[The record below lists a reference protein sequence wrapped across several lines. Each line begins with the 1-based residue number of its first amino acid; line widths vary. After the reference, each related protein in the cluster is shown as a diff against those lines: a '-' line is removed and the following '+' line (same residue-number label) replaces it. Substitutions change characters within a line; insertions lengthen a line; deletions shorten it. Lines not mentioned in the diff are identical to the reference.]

1 MINIRGFNTEI
12 SDLGFEDEPIETL
25 MWNPI
30 HYAIYHGHINILKY
44 LVEEV

>member
-1 MINIRGFNTEI
+1 
-12 SDLGFEDEPIETL
+12 LGFEDEIVETL

-30 HYAIYHGHINILKY
+30 HYAVYFGTLQVLKY